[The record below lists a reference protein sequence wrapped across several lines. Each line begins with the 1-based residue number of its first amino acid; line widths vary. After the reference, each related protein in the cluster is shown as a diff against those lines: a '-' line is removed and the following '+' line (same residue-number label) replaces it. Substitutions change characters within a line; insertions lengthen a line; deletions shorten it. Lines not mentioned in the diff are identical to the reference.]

1 MTKYKIKNYENGE
14 VLTLS
19 MEELLFEINRDRSN
33 EWLDYTEEEL
43 EDPKMIEEALSL
55 TDYSLMDII

>member
-14 VLTLS
+14 ILTLS

-33 EWLDYTEEEL
+33 EWIDYTEEEL

-55 TDYSLMDII
+55 TDYSLMDVI